1 MLERQAGRPRL
12 EPADRIV
19 LVALS
24 RVLPRAH
31 WRSFFVTPG
40 TLLRWH
46 RELVARRWTYS
57 RRRPGRPGT
66 GLELRLLVLRLAR
79 ENPSWGYRR
88 IQGKLVGL
96 GISIAPSTVWAILRR
111 HRIEPAPRHQV
122 SWAQFL
128 RHQASG
134 IIARDF
140 LTVDTVWLK
149 RLYVLF
155 FIELRSRR
163 VHLAGV
169 TAKPDNAWVT
179 QQARNLIMSLQ
190 DRGAT
195 VRFLVHD
202 RDSKYSRDFD
212 EIFRSEGIEIIRTPV
227 RAPRANAHAE
237 RWVQSLRRE
246 CLDRI
251 LIVGRRH
258 LERVVRSYISH
269 YSSHRPHRALDQRS
283 PDGKPPP
290 TIAQERIPC
299 IHRHDRLGGLL
310 HEYKAAA

>member
-1 MLERQAGRPRL
+1 
-12 EPADRIV
+12 
-19 LVALS
+19 
-24 RVLPRAH
+24 
-31 WRSFFVTPG
+31 
-40 TLLRWH
+40 
-46 RELVARRWTYS
+46 
-57 RRRPGRPGT
+57 
-66 GLELRLLVLRLAR
+66 
-79 ENPSWGYRR
+79 
-88 IQGKLVGL
+88 
-96 GISIAPSTVWAILRR
+96 
-111 HRIEPAPRHQV
+111 V
-122 SWAQFL
+122 SWARFL

-134 IIARDF
+134 IIACDF

-195 VRFLVHD
+195 VRFLVRD

-212 EIFRSEGIEIIRTPV
+212 EVFRSEGIEIIRTPV
-227 RAPRANAHAE
+227 RARRANAHAE

-258 LERVVRSYISH
+258 LERVVGSYISH
-269 YSSHRPHRALDQRS
+269 YSSHQPLQQSSATPSARPAVTGWQTAANDRAGADPSHPSPRSAWRTAARVQSRRVSNAPTLTGHRIVCPGTRRCRRRPGSTPLFREPAAENAHQDCTSRHALPLQATPIRISGTYTLEGVGDRRPWPRVGDPS
-283 PDGKPPP
+283 PTGLPAEADG
-290 TIAQERIPC
+290 
-299 IHRHDRLGGLL
+299 G
-310 HEYKAAA
+310 